1 MHPSTEEWL
10 GDLGLSQ
17 HKAMLEAAGLTDA
30 AGFGIAPQCLNDLLK
45 EAGLPLPARAKILA
59 NAHPPD
65 EDGIRMVSAVDATT
79 THYWP
84 VGVAVGLVLVLVPCC
99 VLYYFHRQHTSR
111 LTPHASQRLAAVI
124 GLVLFVVLQILIT
137 KANDFFSV
145 DLMEERSRGVD
156 FKEVQ
161 STNLTNTGVVGALI
175 LTIVLAAL
183 QADPP
188 VGDEPDA
195 LLNQFYAM
203 NLVIGLYYS
212 MNATAVSSFCL
223 MYIMPLD
230 GAAMESFL
238 SKMASYVSE
247 PLVSVLFS
255 LLCSLNAMVLWVYG
269 VYGEGSGLL
278 AAVICAFVVIRA
290 TVVMLNLVEWKNP
303 DVDGE
308 MREARSKIISG
319 SEYKEVYKEAREK
332 PEKVAPAEY

>member
-1 MHPSTEEWL
+1 M
-10 GDLGLSQ
+10 
-17 HKAMLEAAGLTDA
+17 
-30 AGFGIAPQCLNDLLK
+30 
-45 EAGLPLPARAKILA
+45 
-59 NAHPPD
+59 
-65 EDGIRMVSAVDATT
+65 
-79 THYWP
+79 
-84 VGVAVGLVLVLVPCC
+84 
-99 VLYYFHRQHTSR
+99 
-111 LTPHASQRLAAVI
+111 
-124 GLVLFVVLQILIT
+124 VLQILIT

-145 DLMEERSRGVD
+145 DLMEERSKGVD

-238 SKMASYVSE
+238 AKMASYVSE

-319 SEYKEVYKEAREK
+319 SEYKEVYYKEAREK
-332 PEKVAPAEY
+332 PEKVAPAE